1 MKNTAL
7 QVVLDNT
14 DGVTMAKL
22 ARTKKSELTHVH
34 HLRISMHKKET
45 FKNASLKIH
54 ADWERYKYGDIPVE
68 VRVIEEESFGESWL
82 SDAEWVDKT
91 RVIKITKGPA
101 RGLADET
108 VFWKKMLTDVSY
120 QLEEAICRYEEPFS
134 DGEYTEVSRT
144 DSEYDTDP
152 EDYTDHRYL
161 LFFPIRHEM

>member
-14 DGVTMAKL
+14 DGVTVAKL
-22 ARTKKSELTHVH
+22 ARTAKIELTPVH

-54 ADWERYKYGDIPVE
+54 ADWERYNYGDIPVE
-68 VRVIEEESFGESWL
+68 VRVIEEEFFGGSWL
-82 SDAEWVDKT
+82 SGAEWVDKT
-91 RVIKITKGPA
+91 RVIKITRGPA

-108 VFWKKMLTDVSY
+108 FFWEKMLTEVSD
-120 QLEEAICRYEEPFS
+120 QLEEAICRYEKPES
-134 DGEYTEVSRT
+134 DGEYTEVS
-144 DSEYDTDP
+144 DGESEYDTDP